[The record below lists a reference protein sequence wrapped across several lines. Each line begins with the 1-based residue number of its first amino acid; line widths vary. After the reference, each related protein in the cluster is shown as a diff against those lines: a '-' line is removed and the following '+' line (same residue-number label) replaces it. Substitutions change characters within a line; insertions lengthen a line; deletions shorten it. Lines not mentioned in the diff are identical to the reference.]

1 MFHFSTRNALLP
13 SAAMTI
19 LLGLSACGGG
29 GGSDDTSAS
38 ASASAS
44 AAAAAA
50 GTASG
55 AAAGAGAAAGTVT
68 TNPTPQPALP
78 TKALGLTDQRAS
90 PAATPNVVRLVSFDI
105 ATPNTVT
112 SVPITTAAGA
122 GAFAANEWIF
132 GMDYRPADSL
142 LWGLTN
148 RGRLYTIDPGT
159 GVATF
164 RFALSADAADTT
176 APFTGL
182 DASTSVSVDFNPV
195 ADRMRVVTFVGQN
208 LSINVATGATTTDT
222 SAPAVAAP
230 PAPAAGFS
238 WIAGVAYAN
247 SFAGATA
254 TTLYTINNVNDNLS
268 TQTPPA
274 GGTQTAVGTGLTV
287 AIGEVQGFD
296 IAGSTNQ
303 LALAA
308 LSPDGAVGPHALYNI
323 NLTSGVATLRGTSLA
338 ASQIG
343 GATGVPL
350 VDIAIRP

>member
-29 GGSDDTSAS
+29 GGSDPAPADSTTTTT
-38 ASASAS
+38 
-44 AAAAAA
+44 
-50 GTASG
+50 TASG
-55 AAAGAGAAAGTVT
+55 AAAGAAAGTVT
-68 TNPTPQPALP
+68 TTTTTTPPPASAALP

-90 PAATPNVVRLVSFDI
+90 PAATPNIVRLVGFDI
-105 ATPNTVT
+105 ATPNTLT
-112 SVPITTAAGA
+112 TNVPITTASGVGA
-122 GAFAANEWIF
+122 AAFAANEWIF
-132 GMDYRPADSL
+132 GMDYRPADGL

-148 RGRLYTIDPGT
+148 RGRLYTIDPTT

-164 RFALSADAADTT
+164 KVALVADPATPGFT
-176 APFTGL
+176 AL

-195 ADRMRVVTFVGQN
+195 LDRMRVVTFIGQN
-208 LSINVATGATTTDT
+208 LSINVSSGATAEQTA
-222 SAPAVAAP
+222 APVIANP
-230 PAPAAGFS
+230 PAPFPGFS
-238 WIAGVAYAN
+238 WVAGAAYSN
-247 SFAGATA
+247 SFAGAA
-254 TTLYTINNVNDNLS
+254 STTLYTINNQNDNLS

-274 GGTQTAVGTGLTV
+274 GGTQTAVGGLTV
-287 AIGEVQGFD
+287 AIGDVQGFD

-308 LSPDGAVGPHALYNI
+308 LSPDGATGPHALYNI
-323 NLTSGVATLRGTSLA
+323 NLNNGVATLRGSSLA

-343 GATGVPL
+343 GAAGLPL

>member
-1 MFHFSTRNALLP
+1 MFHFSPRNALLP
-13 SAAMTI
+13 SAALAIM
-19 LLGLSACGGG
+19 LGISACGGG
-29 GGSDDTSAS
+29 DSDPVPAEVTPPP
-38 ASASAS
+38 
-44 AAAAAA
+44 A
-50 GTASG
+50 GTTPPP
-55 AAAGAGAAAGTVT
+55 AATAPPPTGT
-68 TNPTPQPALP
+68 TPPALP

-164 RFALSADAADTT
+164 KFALSADAADTT

-195 ADRMRVVTFVGQN
+195 ADRMRVVTVVGQN

-230 PAPAAGFS
+230 PAAFAGVS
-238 WIAGVAYAN
+238 WVAGVAYSN

-254 TTLYTINNVNDNLS
+254 TTLYTINNANDNLS
-268 TQTPPA
+268 TQTLPA
-274 GGTQTAVGTGLTV
+274 SGTQTAVGALGA
-287 AIGEVQGFD
+287 AIEEVQGFD

-303 LALAA
+303 LALGA
-308 LSPDGAVGPHALYNI
+308 LRLTSTGPHSLYNI
-323 NLTSGVATLRGTSLA
+323 NLTTGAAVLRPATTGTSE
-338 ASQIG
+338 IG
-343 GATGVPL
+343 GPTGLPL

>member
-29 GGSDDTSAS
+29 GGSDPAPADSTTTTT
-38 ASASAS
+38 
-44 AAAAAA
+44 
-50 GTASG
+50 TASG
-55 AAAGAGAAAGTVT
+55 AAAGAAAGTVT
-68 TNPTPQPALP
+68 TTTTTPPPASAALP

-105 ATPNTVT
+105 ATPNTLT
-112 SVPITTAAGA
+112 NNVPIATAPGVGA
-122 GAFAANEWIF
+122 AAFAANEWIF
-132 GMDYRPADSL
+132 GMDYRPADGL

-148 RGRLYTIDPGT
+148 RGRLYTIDPIT

-164 RFALSADAADTT
+164 KVALIADPAA
-176 APFTGL
+176 PGFTGL

-195 ADRMRVVTFVGQN
+195 LDRMRVVTFTGQN
-208 LSINVATGATTTDT
+208 LSINVSSGATAEQTA
-222 SAPAVAAP
+222 APVIASP
-230 PAPAAGFS
+230 PAPFPGFS
-238 WIAGVAYAN
+238 WVAGVAYSN
-247 SFAGATA
+247 NFAGATS
-254 TTLYTINNVNDNLS
+254 TTLYTINNQNDNLS

-274 GGTQTAVGTGLTV
+274 GGTQTAVGTGLKV

-308 LSPDGAVGPHALYNI
+308 LSPDGATGPHALYNI
-323 NLTSGVATLRGTSLA
+323 DLTSGVATLRGPSLA

-343 GATGVPL
+343 GAAGLPL